1 MKSIAKTIEQTLLTW
16 PDVSAA
22 PHRFGGIEFRVGRR
36 EIGHLHGNRLADLP
50 FPVSIRKELVAA
62 GRASPHHVLPDSGWV
77 SVWIR
82 GPGDVPTVID
92 LFRLNHD
99 RLQRPE
105 RSKSAVSA

>member
-1 MKSIAKTIEQTLLTW
+1 MESIAKTIEQTLLAW

-36 EIGHLHGNRLADLP
+36 EIGHLHGDKLADLP

-62 GRASPHHVLPDSGWV
+62 GHAAPHHVLPESGWV

-82 GPGDVPTVID
+82 GPEDVPAVID
-92 LFRLNHD
+92 LFRLNYN
-99 RLQRPE
+99 RLRRPE
-105 RSKSAVSA
+105 PSTGAVA